1 MAIKPVRK
9 RKNLRAVSQLR
20 EAVLT
25 DWLMD
30 VTSTGGKGVCS
41 SSFQL
46 KNK

>member
-1 MAIKPVRK
+1 MAIEPVRK

-46 KNK
+46 ENK